1 MRITSVVIPNLN
13 SKHIHNTISSIL
25 EQGDIPQNTE
35 IIVVGL
41 DEPGLIPSHERVLFV
56 PTREPVCAARA
67 RNIGSRHA
75 KGEFICFTDADCLVM
90 PGWLSHLVYWLE
102 KGYVAVGGSVGAEG
116 RNYWGTCDNLVSFFP
131 SLPFMPSGKRPYLPS
146 LNLAISR
153 RVLLEIGGFD
163 ESFPG
168 AAGED
173 VDLSFRLRQRGYML
187 YFEPKA
193 LIIHNHERMDAQSVW
208 RHLFRFGEVW
218 MLLRER
224 FPNMKK
230 SGFWVDM
237 ARQFPYAFRISTPLV
252 ALFEVFRFFSQ
263 SSKML
268 QYWYTV
274 PGLFW
279 GKLALYNGI
288 ASAML
293 CKTKE

>member
-1 MRITSVVIPNLN
+1 
-13 SKHIHNTISSIL
+13 
-25 EQGDIPQNTE
+25 
-35 IIVVGL
+35 
-41 DEPGLIPSHERVLFV
+41 
-56 PTREPVCAARA
+56 
-67 RNIGSRHA
+67 
-75 KGEFICFTDADCLVM
+75 
-90 PGWLSHLVYWLE
+90 
-102 KGYVAVGGSVGAEG
+102 
-116 RNYWGTCDNLVSFFP
+116 
-131 SLPFMPSGKRPYLPS
+131 
-146 LNLAISR
+146 
-153 RVLLEIGGFD
+153 
-163 ESFPG
+163 
-168 AAGED
+168 
-173 VDLSFRLRQRGYML
+173 
-187 YFEPKA
+187 
-193 LIIHNHERMDAQSVW
+193 
-208 RHLFRFGEVW
+208 